1 MALVPSMTIVFR
13 NLMGQFLAKV
23 SKPLGLVLGLMWL
36 SQTAVLA
43 SGYLTLE
50 TNPTGAEIWFAISG
64 GSERRYLGDSPIL
77 NREMVPGTY
86 DFWIIV
92 ENRDTLTMPSVN
104 LVEGQHT
111 QISRELPLH
120 YAFISIHTDPDSG
133 SIRMDEVELGEA
145 PYSNAMVHPN
155 TYRLHLKPHASRFR
169 PRIENVRLQKGDSL
183 NLMRP
188 FSYRDKTFGRENL
201 SILPGRIQVE
211 TGIQYRNRYG
221 FIDTLGKRHN
231 YGNESEKDQIDF
243 PLTIRVGF
251 PFGIEPH
258 IVIPFK
264 RFQKFSGGAPFPAD
278 LAMGLKFTLR
288 QFNAGVDVTYAIGQ
302 KADQGGLNHDV
313 LTLQGLGMLDKDKLL
328 FQGNAGFEFHMKDRD
343 DPKLNPG
350 NQVFIHAQ
358 AGYVADMVQPYV
370 GGSLRF
376 KLNGDKDGKD
386 LDNSGF
392 LIALEPGLTLDV
404 QDWVSFQLGIPFSA
418 MGTSAAKEI
427 APDSRSNAPLYWGLH
442 FSAAFRFPFMDG

>member
-1 MALVPSMTIVFR
+1 MTLAQNVTDFFR
-13 NLMGQFLAKV
+13 DLPGQFLGKV
-23 SKPLGLVLGLMWL
+23 SLSCRLFLGAICL
-36 SQTAVLA
+36 SQSLVMA

-64 GSERRYLGDSPIL
+64 GTERRYLGDSPIL

-111 QISRELPLH
+111 QVSRELPLH

-133 SIRMDEVELGEA
+133 SIKMDEVELGEA

-155 TYRLHLKPHASRFR
+155 TYRLALKPHAARYR
-169 PRIENVRLQKGDSL
+169 PRIENVRLQKGDSF

-221 FIDTLGKRHN
+221 YIDSLGKRHN
-231 YGNESEKDQIDF
+231 FGNEDEKNQVDF
-243 PLTIRVGF
+243 PLLLRVGF

-258 IVIPFK
+258 ILIPFK
-264 RFQKFSGGAPFPAD
+264 RFQKFSGGAPFPGD

-288 QFNAGVDVTYAIGQ
+288 PFNAGLDLSYSIGQ
-302 KADQGGLNHDV
+302 KTDQGGMNHDV
-313 LTLQGLGMLDKDKLL
+313 LTLQALGMLDKDKLL

-343 DPKLNPG
+343 EPKLNPG
-350 NQVFIHAQ
+350 NQVFVHAQ
-358 AGYVADMVQPYV
+358 AGYVADMVQPYL
-370 GGSLRF
+370 GGDLRF
-376 KLNGDKDGKD
+376 KLNGDLDGKD

-392 LIALEPGLTLDV
+392 LIVLEPGLTLDV

-418 MGTSAAKEI
+418 MGTSAE
-427 APDSRSNAPLYWGLH
+427 SSAPLYWGLH
-442 FSAAFRFPFMDG
+442 FTAAFRFPFMDG